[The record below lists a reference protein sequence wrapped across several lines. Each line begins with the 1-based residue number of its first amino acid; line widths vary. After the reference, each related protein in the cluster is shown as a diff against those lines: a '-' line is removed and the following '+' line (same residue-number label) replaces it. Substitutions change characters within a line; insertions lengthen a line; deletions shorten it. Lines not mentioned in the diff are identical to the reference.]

1 MLLEPVG
8 GPLRLPE
15 FGKSLLTLAVNQTT
29 RALMLLLVLLKIFS
43 FSLFVTNEQ
52 LMKQL
57 LFLVLEDAAN
67 P

>member
-1 MLLEPVG
+1 MEPVG